1 MFGLSLVRV
10 GLLRWFVRCGQVLIM
25 VLRCRHLRGLVLR
38 AYGAG
43 WVLVLR
49 VVRRRGLLFVQLIAL
64 FVVLLQ

>member
-10 GLLRWFVRCGQVLIM
+10 GLLRWFVRCGQVPIM
-25 VLRCRHLRGLVLR
+25 VLRCRHLLSLVLR

-43 WVLVLR
+43 LVLALR
-49 VVRRRGLLFVQLIAL
+49 GGRCRGLLFVQLIAL